1 MKYLILIASMV
12 ALTSCSS
19 LIDYNGSKYKFITET
34 VSWNEAKILAEESGG
49 HLATFA
55 SMEELA
61 YIKSQ
66 LPTASIFWVG
76 LSDSEY
82 EGTWKWIDGEDLHTS
97 MRGNLEVGPD
107 SQTRDYAHM
116 KIQRTGIVQ
125 NDRLLVG

>member
-76 LSDSEY
+76 LSRNKR
-82 EGTWKWIDGEDLHTS
+82 TCI
-97 MRGNLEVGPD
+97 NLKASKKHPL
-107 SQTRDYAHM
+107 
-116 KIQRTGIVQ
+116 
-125 NDRLLVG
+125 RL